1 MKDNKFNTGYNVNS
15 SKTNLN
21 WLFKMAWR
29 DGKASG
35 KRLIL
40 FMASII
46 LGIAAVVSIQSFS
59 ENLKENIG
67 LQSKALMGA
76 DFVIDS
82 KQPPNERVL
91 QIIDSLG
98 GADAKSIAFPSMATF
113 NKNDNTK
120 LVNVKGV
127 EGEYPFYGKLETNP
141 ASAASNYQ
149 TSGGALVDATL
160 MMQFGLQPG
169 DSISIGKIVLPI
181 AGTLISAPGS
191 TGVSATV
198 APPVFIPYE
207 SIESTGLVQIG
218 SRVGYDF
225 YFIAKPDQDLEKLD
239 EAVDAMLDA
248 ENADLDTHTSTG
260 QRLGRR
266 YDNFGKFLNLVAF
279 IALLLGCVGI
289 ASSVHIYIKEKL
301 QSVAILKCI
310 GASRKQSFLIY
321 LIQIAGMGLMGGLVG
336 TLIGLLIQQS
346 FPLLLQGFLPF
357 EVQISYAVGP
367 IIMGL
372 LLGLFMSVLFALS
385 PLLSTW
391 YVSPLQV
398 LRVKETVPQKSRTAN
413 IFVWLGILMFIFL
426 FALWLLG
433 NWKYALSFAFGIL
446 VVFALLGGFSIFFMR
461 GIKRFFPKGW
471 GFIARQSLLNL
482 FRPNNQTVVLI
493 LAIGVGTFLISTLY
507 FTKDILLAKT
517 SMEANEKAPN
527 IILLDV
533 QTEQQEAAA
542 NQILSKGLPVLNN
555 IPIVTMRMQKIKDR
569 TVNDIREDSTSTING
584 WILNHEFRITYRDSL
599 IASETVAAGNWPGK
613 SESEGVVPISLSDN
627 VARDA
632 EVGLGDR
639 LVFNVQG
646 MIMETEVVNIR
657 EVDWGRMQLNFS
669 VLFPEGVLENAPQ
682 FRVLTTH
689 APNEAISADL
699 QKELVKAF
707 PTVSI
712 LDLRQLLKVVDGI
725 LEKISW
731 VINFMAFFSILTGII
746 VLIGSVR
753 TSKYQ
758 RIKESVLLR
767 TLGAKSVQILK
778 ITALE
783 YGYLGVLGSTIG
795 IFLSL
800 ISSQLLA
807 VFVFK
812 TAFIP
817 SGEPFFILLPGITAL
832 VLAIGL
838 LNNRS
843 VLKSPPLEV
852 LRKEGV

>member
-1 MKDNKFNTGYNVNS
+1 MKDAA
-15 SKTNLN
+15 KTNFN
-21 WLFKMAWR
+21 WLLKMAWR

-35 KRLIL
+35 KRLVL

-76 DFVIDS
+76 DFIIDS
-82 KQPPNERVL
+82 NQPPNERVQ

-98 GADAKSIAFPSMATF
+98 GADAKSVGFPSMAVF
-113 NKNDNTK
+113 PKSGNSK
-120 LVNVKGV
+120 LVNVKGFD
-127 EGEYPFYGKLETNP
+127 GKFPFYGELETNP
-141 ASAASNYQ
+141 VSAASEYQ
-149 TSGGALVDATL
+149 QSGKALVDATL
-160 MMQFGLQPG
+160 MLQFGLKPG
-169 DSISIGKIVLPI
+169 DSISIGRISLPI

-191 TGVSATV
+191 TGVSASV
-198 APPVFIPYE
+198 APPVLIPYRF
-207 SIESTGLVQIG
+207 IEASGLIQIG

-225 YFIAKPDQDLEKLD
+225 YFVAKPNQNLETLD
-239 EAVDAMLDA
+239 EKVDTLLDA

-260 QRLGRR
+260 ERLGRR
-266 YDNFGKFLNLVAF
+266 YENFGKFLNLVAF

-301 QSVAILKCI
+301 QSVAVLKCI
-310 GASRKQSFLIY
+310 GASRKQTFLIY
-321 LIQIAGMGLMGGLVG
+321 LIQIAGMGLVGGLIG
-336 TLIGLLIQQS
+336 TLAGLLIQQS
-346 FPLLLQGFLPF
+346 FPMLLQGFLPF
-357 EVQISYAVGP
+357 EVQISLSVAP

-398 LRVKETVPQKSRTAN
+398 LRIQENGSQKSHKAN
-413 IFVWLGILMFIFL
+413 ILVLLAIMVFIFL
-426 FALWLLG
+426 FSFWLLG
-433 NWKYALSFAFGIL
+433 NWKYALSFAAGIL
-446 VVFALLGGFSIFFMR
+446 VVFALLGGVANFFMKA
-461 GIKRFFPKGW
+461 IKKYFPASW
-471 GFIARQSLLNL
+471 GFTARQSLLNL
-482 FRPNNQTVVLI
+482 FRPNNQTMVLI

-507 FTKDILLAKT
+507 FSKDILLAKT
-517 SMEANEKAPN
+517 SLEANEKAPN
-527 IILLDV
+527 LILLDV

-542 NQILSKGLPVLNN
+542 KRIMDNGLPVLNN
-555 IPIVTMRMQKIKDR
+555 IPIVTMRMQKIKGR
-569 TVNDIREDSTSTING
+569 SVNEIRLDTASTING
-584 WILNHEFRITYRDSL
+584 WILNHEFRVTYRDSL
-599 IASETVAAGNWPGK
+599 IASETLDAGSWPSK
-613 SESEGVVPISLSDN
+613 SEEKGVIPVSLSDN

-632 EVGLGDR
+632 EVGIGDK

-646 MIMETEVVNIR
+646 MLMETEVASIR
-657 EVDWGRMQLNFS
+657 AVDWGRMQMNFS
-669 VLFPEGVLENAPQ
+669 VVFPSGVLESAPQ

-689 APNEAISADL
+689 TPNESTSASL
-699 QKELVKAF
+699 QRELVKEF

-712 LDLRQLLKVVDGI
+712 IDLRQLLTVVDDI
-725 LEKISW
+725 LGKISW

-758 RIKESVLLR
+758 RVRESVLLR
-767 TLGAKSVQILK
+767 TLGAKSNQILK

-783 YGYLGVLGSTIG
+783 YGYLGVLGSSIG
-795 IFLSL
+795 ILLSL
-800 ISSQLLA
+800 IGSQLLA
-807 VFVFK
+807 LFVFE
-812 TAFIP
+812 TAFVP
-817 SGEPFFILLPGITAL
+817 SWVPFLIVLPGITAL

-838 LNNRS
+838 LNSRS

>member
-1 MKDNKFNTGYNVNS
+1 MKEDKGNS
-15 SKTNLN
+15 AKTNFN
-21 WLFKMAWR
+21 WLLKMAWR

-35 KRLIL
+35 KRLVL

-46 LGIAAVVSIQSFS
+46 MGIAAVVSIQSFS

-76 DFVIDS
+76 DFIIDS
-82 KQPPNERVL
+82 NQPPNERVH

-98 GADAKSIAFPSMATF
+98 GADAKSIGFPSMAVF
-113 NKNDNTK
+113 PKSGNTK
-120 LVNVKGV
+120 LVNVKGID
-127 EGEYPFYGKLETNP
+127 GKFPFYGQLETDP
-141 ASAASNYQ
+141 VSAATEYQ
-149 TSGGALVDATL
+149 QSGKALVDATL
-160 MMQFGLQPG
+160 MLQFDLKPG
-169 DSISIGKIVLPI
+169 DSISIGKISLPI

-191 TGVSATV
+191 TGVSASV
-198 APPVFIPYE
+198 APPVLIPYRF
-207 SIESTGLVQIG
+207 IEASGLVQIG

-225 YFIAKPDQDLEKLD
+225 YFVARPNQDLETLD
-239 EAVDAMLDA
+239 EKVDPLLDA
-248 ENADLDTHTSTG
+248 ENADLDTHTTTG
-260 QRLGRR
+260 ERLGRR
-266 YDNFGKFLNLVAF
+266 YENFGKFLNLVAF

-301 QSVAILKCI
+301 QSVAVLKCI
-310 GASRKQSFLIY
+310 GASRKQTFLIY
-321 LIQIAGMGLMGGLVG
+321 LIQIAGMGLIGGLVG
-336 TLIGLLIQQS
+336 TLAGLLIQQS

-357 EVQISYAVGP
+357 EVQITLSAAP

-398 LRVKETVPQKSRTAN
+398 LRIQENGTEKSRKAN
-413 IFVWLGILMFIFL
+413 ILVLLAIMVFIFL
-426 FALWLLG
+426 FSFWLLG
-433 NWKYALSFAFGIL
+433 NWKYALSFAAGIL
-446 VVFALLGGFSIFFMR
+446 VVFVLLGGVANLFMK
-461 GIKRFFPKGW
+461 GIKKYFPASW
-471 GFIARQSLLNL
+471 GFTARQSLLNL
-482 FRPNNQTVVLI
+482 FRPNNQTMVLI

-507 FTKDILLAKT
+507 FSKDILLAKT
-517 SMEANEKAPN
+517 SLEANEKAPN
-527 IILLDV
+527 LILLDV

-542 NQILSKGLPVLNN
+542 RRITEKGLPLLNN

-569 TVNDIREDSTSTING
+569 SVNDIRLDSTATVNR
-584 WILNHEFRITYRDSL
+584 WILNHEFRVTYRDSL
-599 IASETVAAGNWPGK
+599 IASETLDAGSWPSK
-613 SESEGVVPISLSDN
+613 SKDRGVIPVSLSDN

-632 EVGLGDR
+632 EVGVGDR

-646 MIMETEVVNIR
+646 MLMETEVASIR
-657 EVDWGRMQLNFS
+657 AVDWGRMQLNFS
-669 VLFPEGVLENAPQ
+669 VVFPTGVLENAPQ

-689 APNEAISADL
+689 TPDESTSAAL
-699 QKELVKAF
+699 QRELVKEF
-707 PTVSI
+707 PTISI
-712 LDLRQLLKVVDGI
+712 LDLRQLLTVVDGI
-725 LEKISW
+725 LGKISW

-767 TLGAKSVQILK
+767 TLGAKSKQILK

-795 IFLSL
+795 ILLSL
-800 ISSQLLA
+800 IGSQLLA
-807 VFVFK
+807 LFVFE
-812 TAFIP
+812 TAFVP
-817 SGEPFFILLPGITAL
+817 SWVPFLIVLPGITAL

-838 LNNRS
+838 LNSRS

>member
-1 MKDNKFNTGYNVNS
+1 
-15 SKTNLN
+15 
-21 WLFKMAWR
+21 MAWR

-35 KRLIL
+35 KRLLL
-40 FMASII
+40 FMASIV

-82 KQPPNERVL
+82 RQPPNERVV

-98 GADAKSIAFPSMATF
+98 GADAKSVGFPSMAVF
-113 NKNDNTK
+113 PKNGNTK
-120 LVNVKGV
+120 LINVKGI
-127 EGEYPFYGKLETNP
+127 EGGYPFYGKLETDP
-141 ASAASNYQ
+141 VSAATEYQ
-149 TSGGALVDATL
+149 ASGGALVDATL

-169 DSISIGKIVLPI
+169 DSISIGKVVLPI
-181 AGTLISAPGS
+181 SGTLISAPGS
-191 TGVSATV
+191 TGVSASV
-198 APPVFIPYE
+198 APPVLIPYE
-207 SIESTGLVQIG
+207 SIEKTGLVQVG

-225 YFIAKPDQDLEKLD
+225 YFVAEPNQDLEALD
-239 EAVDAMLDA
+239 ENVDPLLDA

-260 QRLGRR
+260 ERLGRR

-289 ASSVHIYIKEKL
+289 ASSVHIYVKEKL
-301 QSVAILKCI
+301 QSVAVLKCI
-310 GASRKQSFLIY
+310 GASRRQSFLIY
-321 LIQIAGMGLMGGLVG
+321 LIQIAGMGVIGGLVG
-336 TLIGLLIQQS
+336 TLTGLLIQQS

-367 IIMGL
+367 IVMGL
-372 LLGLFMSVLFALS
+372 LLGLFMSVLFSLS

-398 LRVKETVPQKSRTAN
+398 LRIQETETQKSKTAN
-413 IFVWLGILMFIFL
+413 ALVLLGILVFIFL

-433 NWKYALSFAFGIL
+433 NWKYALSFSAGIL
-446 VVFALLGGFSIFFMR
+446 VVFALLGGFSVLFMK
-461 GIKRFFPKGW
+461 GIKKYFPSGW
-471 GFIARQSLLNL
+471 GFTARQSLLNL
-482 FRPNNQTVVLI
+482 FRPNNQTMVLI

-507 FTKDILLAKT
+507 FSKDILLAKT
-517 SMEANEKAPN
+517 AMEASEKAPN
-527 IILLDV
+527 LILLDV
-533 QTEQQEAAA
+533 QTEQEEAAA
-542 NQILSKGLPVLNN
+542 NQITAKGLPLLNN

-569 TVNDIREDSTSTING
+569 SVNEIREDTTSTING
-584 WILNHEFRITYRDSL
+584 WILNHEFRVTYRDSL
-599 IASETVAAGNWPGK
+599 IASETLESGNWPGTTK
-613 SESEGVVPISLSDN
+613 TGGVVPVSLSDN

-632 EVGLGDR
+632 EVEVGDR

-646 MIMETEVVNIR
+646 MLMETEVASIR
-657 EVDWGRMQLNFS
+657 AVDWGRMQLNFS
-669 VLFPEGVLENAPQ
+669 VLFPAGVLEKAPQ
-682 FRVLTTH
+682 FRVLTTRT
-689 APNEAISADL
+689 PDESTSAAL
-699 QKELVKAF
+699 QKELVKQF

-712 LDLRQLLKVVDGI
+712 LDLRQLLKVVDDI

-767 TLGAKSVQILK
+767 TLGAKSAQILE

-783 YGYLGVLGSTIG
+783 YGYLGILGSAIG
-795 IFLSL
+795 ILLSL
-800 ISSQLLA
+800 VGSQLLA

-812 TAFIP
+812 TAFVP
-817 SGEPFFILLPGITAL
+817 SFVPFLVVLPGITAL
-832 VLAIGL
+832 VLSIGL
-838 LNNRS
+838 LNSRS